1 MPRAVME
8 APMMA
13 APGKRM
19 KATPSTEIVEDYALM
34 SMGFE
39 AEAAMAEVDKSG
51 TAVTYAI
58 PGIVGIPPDGTAHK
72 VTVARFRLPPRL
84 DYFSVPRLTEA
95 VYRRAK
101 VKNDSPYTLLAGQV
115 SLFVGDEFIGTAPL
129 ELTAPQGEIELAL
142 GVEDRIKVERELKR
156 REVDKRLISGRRH
169 QAYGYEI
176 RLENLLPI
184 KAILQVQD
192 QIPVAK
198 HEDIKV
204 KLEACEPK
212 PSEQSELNI
221 LKWEFG
227 LESKEKRTLRFDFSV
242 DNPQGMDLIGLP

>member
-1 MPRAVME
+1 
-8 APMMA
+8 MMA